1 MGRSTLLA
9 MNDDAMCLVTRVAW
23 FAGKQRRQTQPFTK
37 RLFNRHLR
45 FTPLKYPRPT
55 VSCTTSRLF
64 ENVASEGQTRQKQAE
79 KRSLGVL
86 NEHFPPVFNA
96 VWPSA
101 AVFTQSAGNLTENSA
116 MHPAIKPA
124 IQVDRLNKTFA
135 RKPALVD
142 LALSIQPGEMVA
154 LIGASGS
161 GKSTLLRHLAGL
173 ACCDR
178 SNGGSVQVLGRE
190 VQAAGRLNGKVRKL
204 RSDIGYIFQQ
214 FNLVNRLSVL
224 DNVLLGCLGRMP
236 GWRGNLG
243 LFNSEEKQ
251 RALQSLDR
259 VGLVDLAGQRASTLS
274 GGQQQRVAIARAL
287 TQRAEVILADEP
299 IASLDPESARKVM
312 EILADINR
320 TDGKTIV
327 VTLHQVDYAVRYCP
341 RAVALKGGRIH
352 FDGDAQNLSSQF
364 LNDLYGADVDTSL
377 MISDEG
383 RRSRETPRLMLA
395 RS

>member
-1 MGRSTLLA
+1 
-9 MNDDAMCLVTRVAW
+9 
-23 FAGKQRRQTQPFTK
+23 
-37 RLFNRHLR
+37 
-45 FTPLKYPRPT
+45 
-55 VSCTTSRLF
+55 
-64 ENVASEGQTRQKQAE
+64 
-79 KRSLGVL
+79 
-86 NEHFPPVFNA
+86 
-96 VWPSA
+96 
-101 AVFTQSAGNLTENSA
+101 

-124 IQVDRLNKTFA
+124 ILVDRLNKTFA

-142 LALSIQPGEMVA
+142 LALSIQHGEMVA

-243 LFNSEEKQ
+243 LFNQEEKQ

-383 RRSRETPRLMLA
+383 RRSRETPRLVLA

>member
-1 MGRSTLLA
+1 
-9 MNDDAMCLVTRVAW
+9 MN
-23 FAGKQRRQTQPFTK
+23 
-37 RLFNRHLR
+37 
-45 FTPLKYPRPT
+45 
-55 VSCTTSRLF
+55 
-64 ENVASEGQTRQKQAE
+64 
-79 KRSLGVL
+79 
-86 NEHFPPVFNA
+86 
-96 VWPSA
+96 
-101 AVFTQSAGNLTENSA
+101 
-116 MHPAIKPA
+116 PAIH
-124 IQVDRLNKTFA
+124 VERLNKTFA

-178 SNGGSVQVLGRE
+178 GNGGSVQVLGRE
-190 VQAAGRLNGKVRKL
+190 VQAAGRLNGQVRKL

-243 LFNSEEKQ
+243 LFNTEEKQ

-259 VGLVDLAGQRASTLS
+259 VGLVDLAAQRASTLS

-320 TDGKTIV
+320 TDGKTVV

-352 FDGDAQNLSSQF
+352 FDGDGKNLSSQF

-377 MISDEG
+377 MIAEEG
-383 RRSRETPRLMLA
+383 RRIVAPPRLVLA
-395 RS
+395 RN

>member
-1 MGRSTLLA
+1 
-9 MNDDAMCLVTRVAW
+9 
-23 FAGKQRRQTQPFTK
+23 
-37 RLFNRHLR
+37 
-45 FTPLKYPRPT
+45 
-55 VSCTTSRLF
+55 
-64 ENVASEGQTRQKQAE
+64 
-79 KRSLGVL
+79 
-86 NEHFPPVFNA
+86 
-96 VWPSA
+96 
-101 AVFTQSAGNLTENSA
+101 

-383 RRSRETPRLMLA
+383 RRNRETPRLMLA

>member
-1 MGRSTLLA
+1 
-9 MNDDAMCLVTRVAW
+9 MN
-23 FAGKQRRQTQPFTK
+23 
-37 RLFNRHLR
+37 
-45 FTPLKYPRPT
+45 
-55 VSCTTSRLF
+55 
-64 ENVASEGQTRQKQAE
+64 
-79 KRSLGVL
+79 
-86 NEHFPPVFNA
+86 
-96 VWPSA
+96 
-101 AVFTQSAGNLTENSA
+101 
-116 MHPAIKPA
+116 PAIH
-124 IQVDRLNKTFA
+124 VERLNKTFA

-154 LIGASGS
+154 LIGAPGS

-178 SNGGSVQVLGRE
+178 GNGGSVQVLGRE

-243 LFNSEEKQ
+243 LFNHEEKQ

-352 FDGDAQNLSSQF
+352 FDGDGQNLSSQF

-377 MISDEG
+377 MISDQG
-383 RRSRETPRLMLA
+383 RPSRETARLVLA

>member
-1 MGRSTLLA
+1 
-9 MNDDAMCLVTRVAW
+9 
-23 FAGKQRRQTQPFTK
+23 
-37 RLFNRHLR
+37 
-45 FTPLKYPRPT
+45 
-55 VSCTTSRLF
+55 
-64 ENVASEGQTRQKQAE
+64 
-79 KRSLGVL
+79 
-86 NEHFPPVFNA
+86 
-96 VWPSA
+96 
-101 AVFTQSAGNLTENSA
+101 

-124 IQVDRLNKTFA
+124 ILVERLNKTFA

-142 LALSIQPGEMVA
+142 LALSIQHGEMVA

-243 LFNSEEKQ
+243 LFNHEEKQ

-383 RRSRETPRLMLA
+383 RRSRETPRLVLA